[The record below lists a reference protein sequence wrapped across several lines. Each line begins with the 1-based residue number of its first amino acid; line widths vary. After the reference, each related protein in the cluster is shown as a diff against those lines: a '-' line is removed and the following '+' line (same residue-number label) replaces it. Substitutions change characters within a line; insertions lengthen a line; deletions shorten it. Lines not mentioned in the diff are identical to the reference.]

1 MSSMAAAAGDAGW
14 SGKLGHQLPLRPRST
29 IVSEFSES
37 EGESDFVA
45 APDAGRSSRS
55 SMKHHLPA
63 PVPSFPEIGGKPPRL
78 QRDHPSSLPSSR
90 AACAKMSPSTPPTEA
105 APQRRELFD
114 SSSTSSTI
122 PSALRQAQAPSPVLQ
137 GSARDLPFDES
148 EDDLKVGFLNDPL
161 ASWSSLCEA
170 SHCYGLGWVPTLAAA
185 LPRAVLQAAQW
196 HKSHADACLTLSAA
210 RHLNSNWQPPAG
222 KC

>member
-14 SGKLGHQLPLRPRST
+14 SGRLGHQLPLRPRST

-45 APDAGRSSRS
+45 APVAGRSSRS
-55 SMKHHLPA
+55 SRKHHLPA
-63 PVPSFPEIGGKPPRL
+63 PMPSCPEAGGKPPRL
-78 QRDHPSSLPSSR
+78 QQDQPGSLPASR
-90 AACAKMSPSTPPTEA
+90 AACTKMSPPTPPTEA

-122 PSALRQAQAPSPVLQ
+122 PSALRQAQAPSPALQ
-137 GSARDLPFDES
+137 GSVRDLPFDES

-170 SHCYGLGWVPTLAAA
+170 SHRCGPGWVLA
-185 LPRAVLQAAQW
+185 L
-196 HKSHADACLTLSAA
+196 KSGCSLAPCCTARWRVHDARSAMMT
-210 RHLNSNWQPPAG
+210 RVSSGQ
-222 KC
+222 